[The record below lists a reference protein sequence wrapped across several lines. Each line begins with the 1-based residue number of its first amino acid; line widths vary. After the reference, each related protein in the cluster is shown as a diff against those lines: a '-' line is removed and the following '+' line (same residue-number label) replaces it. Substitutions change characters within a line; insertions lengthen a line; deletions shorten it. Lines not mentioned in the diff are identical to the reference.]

1 MTQNELTSTEF
12 TKLSLKSLG
21 LRPGMALQTRRM
33 VEGAPKN
40 ESQYFSAIEGKGVM
54 VGPLGAD
61 SKDTGLTSGEV
72 CVVRGFTGQ
81 YEFSFLSKVLH
92 TFEQPFIY
100 ALLAYPE
107 FVEARLVRQSVR
119 TKTSWPTKVK
129 VPKDGT
135 IAGAPEI
142 EVTMVDLSTAG
153 SMIKANTALGAVGD
167 ALLVYISATL
177 DNNPISIALEARV
190 CHCNISPNKD
200 GYFIGMS
207 FKNLSQQDKL
217 ALNYMTQ
224 TLVTQ

>member
-1 MTQNELTSTEF
+1 MTQNESPANDF
-12 TKLSLKSLG
+12 IKLPLKSLG

-33 VEGAPKN
+33 VEGASKK
-40 ESQYFSAIEGKGVM
+40 EAQYFSAIEGKGVM
-54 VGPLGAD
+54 VGPLGAE
-61 SKDTGLTSGEV
+61 SKDTGLENGEV

-81 YEFSFLSKVLH
+81 YEFSFLSKVIQ

-107 FVEARLVRQSVR
+107 YVEARLVRQSLR

-129 VPKDGT
+129 IPKDGT

-167 ALLVYISATL
+167 PLLVYISATME
-177 DNNPISIALEARV
+177 DAPVSIALEARI
-190 CHCNISPNKD
+190 CHCNKTQSQD

-217 ALNYMTQ
+217 ALNFMTQ
-224 TLVTQ
+224 TLVAQ